1 VTIWSLIPLITCLT
15 YIVLLV
21 LTLPSIERRINRVFA
36 CYLAIAAAWSFTSF
50 MLHLNAFP
58 QQALFWNEVLVVALI
73 WTSIAYYHFIRAYNN
88 KPGGIGL
95 YLGYGFLLVLAVLCL
110 SGYIVQYSYVIDGV
124 LYHSLGNSIY
134 FIGAISL
141 FIAGAVIFQLIKRYR
156 SSTDPAGR
164 NRTVYLMTGWG
175 ILVASAYTNLIPAVA
190 GLPVDHVGSLI
201 NVLIISYAIS
211 RFHLLDVRFVAR
223 RGLAYLLVIICLVG
237 IYIGAI
243 LLGHRFFPDRPLYT
257 VLLLTSGL
265 VLLLALVARPL
276 RYVIQEKVD
285 RFFYRET
292 YDYRQILFTFSDKI
306 SNVLDLGELAQSIL
320 DPIVKAM
327 HIKQAALLL
336 PEIESGDFNTQF
348 IQRAAPK
355 EPLTKLRFTSDSPIV
370 TWLATEGK
378 VLRLELIEIIP
389 QFKGLWETE
398 RVAFKAAEV
407 ELFCPIMSKGNLIGI
422 MAVGKKQSDS
432 PYSEEEVGLFMT
444 MANQVAV
451 AIENARMLDSL
462 KNERLR
468 VRRLLAQTVHAQEEE
483 RKRISIDLHDSVAQW
498 LIGASYRAQ
507 TCSELLSGRDNGEAQ
522 GELAAM
528 ESTID
533 KSLKELRRVL
543 TGLRPPALDELGLV
557 HALRQSLEDLR
568 TDGIDCQFS
577 EADTPVRLPSSIE
590 IAVYRI
596 VQEALAN
603 VRKHAKATKVNLHL
617 RFQTGR
623 LLVEVH
629 DNGRGFDLSQT
640 LDSAISVGHMGL
652 LGMKERVEALGGDIR
667 IKTGE
672 GAGTA
677 IILSLP
683 VQSQMEE
690 R

>member
-1 VTIWSLIPLITCLT
+1 
-15 YIVLLV
+15 
-21 LTLPSIERRINRVFA
+21 
-36 CYLAIAAAWSFTSF
+36 
-50 MLHLNAFP
+50 
-58 QQALFWNEVLVVALI
+58 
-73 WTSIAYYHFIRAYNN
+73 
-88 KPGGIGL
+88 
-95 YLGYGFLLVLAVLCL
+95 
-110 SGYIVQYSYVIDGV
+110 
-124 LYHSLGNSIY
+124 
-134 FIGAISL
+134 
-141 FIAGAVIFQLIKRYR
+141 
-156 SSTDPAGR
+156 
-164 NRTVYLMTGWG
+164 
-175 ILVASAYTNLIPAVA
+175 
-190 GLPVDHVGSLI
+190 
-201 NVLIISYAIS
+201 
-211 RFHLLDVRFVAR
+211 
-223 RGLAYLLVIICLVG
+223 
-237 IYIGAI
+237 
-243 LLGHRFFPDRPLYT
+243 
-257 VLLLTSGL
+257 
-265 VLLLALVARPL
+265 
-276 RYVIQEKVD
+276 
-285 RFFYRET
+285 
-292 YDYRQILFTFSDKI
+292 
-306 SNVLDLGELAQSIL
+306 LAQSIL

-378 VLRLELIEIIP
+378 VLRRELIEIIP

-398 RVAFKAAEV
+398 RVALKAAEV

-468 VRRLLAQTVHAQEEE
+468 VRRLLAQAVHAQEEE
-483 RKRISIDLHDSVAQW
+483 RKRISADLHDSVAQW

-533 KSLKELRRVL
+533 KRLKELRRVV

-603 VRKHAKATKVNLHL
+603 VRKHAEATKVNLRL
-617 RFQTGR
+617 QFQTGR

-672 GAGTA
+672 GAGTT

-683 VQSQMEE
+683 VQPQMEE

>member
-1 VTIWSLIPLITCLT
+1 MTIWSLIPLITCLT
-15 YIVLLV
+15 YIALLV

-36 CYLAIAAAWSFTSF
+36 FYLGIAATWSFTSF

-58 QQALFWNEVLVVALI
+58 QHSLVWNEVLVVALI

-110 SGYIVQYSYVIDGV
+110 SGYIVQYSYVTDGV
-124 LYHSLGNSIY
+124 LYHSLGISIY
-134 FIGAISL
+134 FIGAIGL
-141 FIAGAVIFQLIKRYR
+141 FIAVAVIFQLIKRYR
-156 SSTDPAGR
+156 SSTDPVGR

-175 ILVASAYTNLIPAVA
+175 ILVVSTYTNLIPAVA
-190 GLPVDHVGSLI
+190 GLPVDHVGGLI
-201 NVLIISYAIS
+201 NALIISYAIS
-211 RFHLLDVRFVAR
+211 RLHLLDVRFVAR

-265 VLLLALVARPL
+265 VLLLAVVARPL

-327 HIKQAALLL
+327 HIKQAALLF

-378 VLRLELIEIIP
+378 VLRRELIEIIP

-468 VRRLLAQTVHAQEEE
+468 VRQLLAQTVHAQEEE
-483 RKRISIDLHDSVAQW
+483 RKRISVDLHDSVAQW

-568 TDGIDCQFS
+568 TDSIDCQFS
-577 EADTPVRLPSSIE
+577 EADTPVRLPSNME

-603 VRKHAKATKVNLHL
+603 VRKHAEATKVNLRL
-617 RFQTGR
+617 RFQTDR

-672 GAGTA
+672 GAGTT
-677 IILSLP
+677 ISLSLP
-683 VQSQMEE
+683 VQPQMEE
-690 R
+690 K

>member
-1 VTIWSLIPLITCLT
+1 
-15 YIVLLV
+15 
-21 LTLPSIERRINRVFA
+21 
-36 CYLAIAAAWSFTSF
+36 
-50 MLHLNAFP
+50 M
-58 QQALFWNEVLVVALI
+58 
-73 WTSIAYYHFIRAYNN
+73 
-88 KPGGIGL
+88 
-95 YLGYGFLLVLAVLCL
+95 LAVLCL

-124 LYHSLGNSIY
+124 LYHSLGSSIY

-175 ILVASAYTNLIPAVA
+175 ILVTSAYSNLISAVA
-190 GLPVDHVGSLI
+190 GFPVDHVGSLI
-201 NVLIISYAIS
+201 NALIISYAIS
-211 RFHLLDVRFVAR
+211 RFQLLDIKLVAR
-223 RGLAYLLVIICLVG
+223 RGLAYFLVIICLVG
-237 IYIGAI
+237 VYIGAI
-243 LLGHRFFPDRPLYT
+243 LLGHRFFPDRPLY
-257 VLLLTSGL
+257 S
-265 VLLLALVARPL
+265 VLLLASGLALLLALLARPL
-276 RYVIQEKVD
+276 RYVIQETVD

-292 YDYRQILFTFSDKI
+292 YDYRQALLRFNIRMGNIINLT
-306 SNVLDLGELAQSIL
+306 ELADEMLPTIS
-320 DPIVKAM
+320 KALR
-327 HIKQAALLL
+327 IPQAKLLF
-336 PEIESGDFNTQF
+336 EDISSGDFTTQF
-348 IQRAAPK
+348 AYPK
-355 EPLTKLRFTSDSPIV
+355 VKDKSSDELRFNVDNPIV
-370 TWLATEGK
+370 AWLEKETSPLDLKQIDG
-378 VLRLELIEIIP
+378 VP
-389 QFKGLWETE
+389 QFKGLWQIE
-398 RVAFKAAEV
+398 RGKLIASNL
-407 ELFCPIMSKGNLIGI
+407 ELLCPIKSRGKLIGI
-422 MAVGKKQSDS
+422 LALGRKQSDTL
-432 PYSEEEVGLFMT
+432 YSHEDIELVMSLASQAGI
-444 MANQVAV
+444 V
-451 AIENARMLDSL
+451 IENARMFGSL

-468 VRRLLAQTVHAQEEE
+468 VRRLLAQAVHAQEEE
-483 RKRISIDLHDSVAQW
+483 RKRISVDLHDGVAQW

-577 EADTPVRLPSSIE
+577 EVGTPVRLPSSME

-603 VRKHAKATKVNLHL
+603 VRKHADATKVNLRL

-623 LLVEVH
+623 LLVEVY

-640 LDSAISVGHMGL
+640 LDSAISVGRMGL
-652 LGMKERVEALGGDIR
+652 LGMKERVGALGGDIR

-672 GAGTA
+672 WAGTT
-677 IILSLP
+677 ITLSLP
-683 VQSQMEE
+683 IQPQMEE